1 MKRKT
6 IWTIELPA
14 DATRID
20 ALKVAIHDLNGK
32 VVNIKEKV
40 LPLTDEE
47 CRFWRR
53 RWMSFPDTDFCT
65 TDSQHKIV
73 YSVNRLEGKV
83 KIGVA
88 KCRNEDTFNFA
99 FGRALAD
106 ARCLGDRKLE
116 RALLRFSPEQIDK
129 FF

>member
-14 DATRID
+14 DATRIG
-20 ALKVAIHDLNGK
+20 ALEVAIHDLNGK
-32 VVNIKEKV
+32 VVNIKEEV

-47 CRFWRR
+47 CRFWYN
-53 RWMSFPDTDFCT
+53 RWLNLPDTSFYT
-65 TDSQHKIV
+65 TSGQHKIT
-73 YSVNRLEGKV
+73 YSLCCLAGKLKV
-83 KIGVA
+83 GVA
-88 KCRNEDTFNFA
+88 KCHNGDTFNSA